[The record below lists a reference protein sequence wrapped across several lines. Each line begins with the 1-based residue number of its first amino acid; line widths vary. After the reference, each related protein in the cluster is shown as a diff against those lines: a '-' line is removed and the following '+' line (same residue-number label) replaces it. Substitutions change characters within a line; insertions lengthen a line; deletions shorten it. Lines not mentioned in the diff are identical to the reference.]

1 MADGWCLSPLTHH
14 YHTSLPEAIG
24 PVRELQG
31 EGEVRPSPCIN
42 EETEAFWLV
51 AGTQEQDPI

>member
-1 MADGWCLSPLTHH
+1 MADRWCLSPLTHH

-51 AGTQEQDPI
+51 AGTQE